1 MELLDVFSF
10 LAFVFVI
17 SLSGVLMPG
26 PMTAATIARSYSDRW
41 AGAKVAIGHAIIE
54 FPLLAI
60 ITAIVFSGGTELSA
74 NSSLMI
80 TIGIL
85 GGTYLLALG
94 GTMLKEREYV
104 SEETEPKKITRNAV
118 VLGITTTALN
128 PGFILWWMA
137 IGAIIVSQALQ
148 FGLLMIPI
156 FAIVHWSCD
165 FFWGIGLSFGIQKA
179 KQYYASRIREI
190 IRIGCAIL
198 IIVFGILFLVGSIWQ
213 ML

>member
-1 MELLDVFSF
+1 MLDALAF

-26 PMTAATIARSYSDRW
+26 PMTAATIARSYSDKW

-60 ITAIVFSGGTELSA
+60 ITAIVLSRGAELSA

-80 TIGIL
+80 AIGIL
-85 GGTYLLALG
+85 GGVYLLALG
-94 GTMLKEREYV
+94 GTMLREKEYV
-104 SEETEPKKITRNAV
+104 NDELEPKKITRNAI

-128 PGFILWWMA
+128 PGFILWWVA

-156 FAIVHWSCD
+156 FAIAHWSCD

-179 KQYYASRIREI
+179 KQYYAARIKEI

-198 IIVFGILFLVGSIWQ
+198 IIVFGILFLGNSILR

>member
-1 MELLDVFSF
+1 MIDALAF

-26 PMTAATIARSYSDRW
+26 PMTAATVARSYSDKW
-41 AGAKVAIGHAIIE
+41 AGAKVAVGHAVIE
-54 FPLLAI
+54 FPLLAV
-60 ITAIVFSGGTELSA
+60 ITAIVISGGEGLSA

-80 TIGIL
+80 AIGLL

-94 GTMLKEREYV
+94 GTMLKEKEYV
-104 SEETEPKKITRNAV
+104 SDESDSKKLSKNAI

-128 PGFILWWMA
+128 PGFVLWWVA

-148 FGLLMIPI
+148 FGILMIPI
-156 FAIVHWSCD
+156 FAAVHWSCD
-165 FFWGIGLSFGIQKA
+165 FFWGLGLSFGIQKA
-179 KQYYASRIREI
+179 KQYYASRIKEI

-198 IIVFGILFLVGSIWQ
+198 IIVFGILFLVNSILQ
-213 ML
+213 MT

>member
-1 MELLDVFSF
+1 MELIDVFSF

-17 SLSGVLMPG
+17 SLSGVFMPG

-80 TIGIL
+80 AIGVL

-94 GTMLKEREYV
+94 GTMLKERHYV
-104 SEETEPKKITRNAV
+104 SDEPEPKKITRNAV

-198 IIVFGILFLVGSIWQ
+198 IIVFGILFLGSSIWQ

>member
-1 MELLDVFSF
+1 MLDALAF

-26 PMTAATIARSYSDRW
+26 PMTAATIARSYSDKW

-60 ITAIVFSGGTELSA
+60 ITAIVLSGGTELSA

-80 TIGIL
+80 AIGIL
-85 GGTYLLALG
+85 GGAYLLALG
-94 GTMLKEREYV
+94 GTMLREKEYV
-104 SEETEPKKITRNAV
+104 SDEPEPKKITRNSI

-128 PGFILWWMA
+128 PGFILWWVV

-179 KQYYASRIREI
+179 KQYYASRIKEI

-198 IIVFGILFLVGSIWQ
+198 IIIFGILFLGTSIWQ